1 MVVQPPRTRGGVIAG
16 DASAAARG
24 PGLLLDLV
32 SLTKPRVNVLV
43 IATAFGGLV
52 LAPSQPSVGAALL
65 FLLATGVVVGSAN
78 ALNCWMERD
87 SDRHMARTR
96 LRPLPAGR
104 LSPTSAL
111 LFGLLLAAVSL
122 PALALAANPLT
133 ALLGAIALVSYVC
146 VYTPLKRRSPL
157 AIYVG
162 AIPGAM
168 PPLMGWTA
176 ATGRIDAGGLSL
188 FAILFLWQVPHW
200 LAIATYRRSEYARA
214 GLRALP
220 VVKGVDVAM
229 RVALVFSLLLAAAA
243 VLPVLLGVAGWIY
256 LVAAIAL
263 SVYFVDAAIVA
274 LRRADAKSAR
284 KLFIASL
291 IHLSLLVLA
300 LGIDAAVLRSA

>member
-1 MVVQPPRTRGGVIAG
+1 VVVQPPGTRGGVIAG
-16 DASAAARG
+16 DASAEARG
-24 PGLLLDLV
+24 PGLLADLV

-43 IATAFGGLV
+43 IATALGGLV
-52 LAPSQPSVGAALL
+52 LAPSQPSIGAALL

-78 ALNCWMERD
+78 TLNCWMERD

-104 LSPTSAL
+104 LSPTAAV
-111 LFGLLLAAVSL
+111 LFGVLLATVSL

-133 ALLGAIALVSYVC
+133 ALLGAVALVSYVC

-214 GLRALP
+214 GLRALS
-220 VVKGVDVAM
+220 VVKGVDAAM
-229 RVALVFSLLLAAAA
+229 RVALAFSLLLAGAA
-243 VLPVLLGVAGWIY
+243 VVPVFLGVAGWIY

-263 SVYFVDAAIVA
+263 SVYLVDAALLA
-274 LRRADAKSAR
+274 SRRADGKSAR

-300 LGIDAAVLRSA
+300 LGIDAAVLRQG